1 MRGLVMEHYLTNIV
15 NAKMKLE
22 EENPIDPY

>member
-1 MRGLVMEHYLTNIV
+1 MRGLVMEYYLMTLV
-15 NAKMKLE
+15 NLKMKLE